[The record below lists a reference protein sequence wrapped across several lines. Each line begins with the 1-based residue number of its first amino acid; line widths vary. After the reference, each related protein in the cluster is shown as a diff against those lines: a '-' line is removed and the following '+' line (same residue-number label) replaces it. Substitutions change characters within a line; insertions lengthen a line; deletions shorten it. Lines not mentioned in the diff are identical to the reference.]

1 MYGFEAMTFN
11 IHGGY
16 LEAIVRGHRAGLLTA
31 ADYNNLCQCETL
43 DDIKMHLSATEYG
56 PYLQNEPSPLHTTTI
71 VEKCTLKLVDEYKH
85 MLCQATEPLSTF
97 LEYITYGHMID
108 NVVLIVT
115 GTLHERDVQEL
126 LEKCHPLGMFD
137 SIATLAVAQNMRELY
152 RLVLVDTPLAPYFS
166 ECITSEDLDD
176 MNIEIMRNTLY
187 KAYLEDFYRF
197 CQKLGGATAE
207 IMSDLLAFE
216 ADRRAVNITINSIG
230 TELTRDDRR
239 KLYSSFG
246 LLYPYGHEEL
256 SVCEDIDQVRAVMEK
271 YPPYQSIFSKLSYGE
286 SQMLDKAFYEEEV
299 KRLCLAFEQQF
310 HYGVFFA
317 YMRLREQEI
326 RNLMWISECVAQ
338 NQKSRVHDRFPDHCE
353 VQVMADQVSSTSTSN
368 NPNHSSN
375 VTNVWDLNVDS
386 LAHCATYLSLQD
398 LSNMAMTCKYFRKVA
413 YSDSVWLRW
422 FRHETPYS
430 SSQTSGI
437 RDAYLSRRT
446 ALQQFKFVEPFVF
459 DYLLDAKP
467 FDHVLLD
474 KNEIIFSQGSPLIQ
488 IMEID
493 SLISGE
499 ASVSNLNDHNAR
511 ITCMRLFSLTDTYLF
526 RSESQRNEN
535 LLVTSSSD
543 RSIRLWW
550 KGSCQR
556 CFRGHNGPVTTLS
569 DKLLGKDTGKV
580 LASGGEDG
588 TVRLWSLSSGGKRG
602 QKALKA
608 TFYGHEKPVKLISVA
623 GHRTSLLV
631 SISNDSKV
639 RVWDTTTSSG
649 VRSSCCVGMTSLPG
663 APVNM
668 KCHESLVYVATGSS
682 VVAIDLRT
690 MQKVINAAI
699 CQSKL
704 YSFEAMPSE
713 SLICTGTNGRAMLWD
728 IRRNQDIVKP
738 EPLAEF
744 DGHAGPVTNLH
755 MDPYKIVSAGA
766 EDFYVNVWEAKTGAH
781 ANSLACGF
789 PGERSSCFCSAMA
802 VDGCR
807 IVTTS
812 CDEREG
818 VVRFR
823 DFSNASSPIVKDE
836 AVQASKFW
844 SSTYSDTESD
854 VSE

>member
-187 KAYLEDFYRF
+187 KAYLEDFYKF

-207 IMSDLLAFE
+207 IMSDLLSFE

-239 KLYSSFG
+239 KLYSNFG

-256 SVCEDIDQVRAVMEK
+256 AVCEDIDQVRSAMEK

-338 NQKSRVHDRFPDHCE
+338 NQKSRDWLSHGGNILNRRFADRENKISPETVSKLRLKWKFDAGRDISATPSVSDGAVYFPCWDGYLYAVKESDGSLIWKQNLQHLTGFNSTGVISNVKVTASRTTPAVADDLLIIGISGPASIVAVKRSNGDFVWSTLLDDNPYGCITMSGTYYKGNFYVGTSSLE
-353 VQVMADQVSSTSTSN
+353 ETLSIEECCIFRGSFVKLNATTGKILWQTLVLPDNFGNRGQYSGAAIWGSSPSIDVTRNLVYIATGNLYSAPQNITECQERQNNQTQVPPTHTDECIE
-368 NPNHSSN
+368 PDNHSDSFLALDLDTGNIKWFHQFGGYDVFFIACNNLSVPDCPPGPNPDADFGEAPMMLSIN
-375 VTNVWDLNVDS
+375 VNGTKKDIVVAVQKSGFAWALDRDDGNIIWSTEAGPGGIAGGGTWGAATDEMRVYTNIAN
-386 LAHCATYLSLQD
+386 
-398 LSNMAMTCKYFRKVA
+398 
-413 YSDSVWLRW
+413 SDGKNFTLK
-422 FRHETPYS
+422 PS
-430 SSQTSGI
+430 SRNT
-437 RDAYLSRRT
+437 T
-446 ALQQFKFVEPFVF
+446 AGGWVTM
-459 DYLLDAKP
+459 DAKT
-467 FDHVLLD
+467 
-474 KNEIIFSQGSPLIQ
+474 GQ
-488 IMEID
+488 ILWSTGD
-493 SLISGE
+493 PSNGT
-499 ASVSNLNDHNAR
+499 AS
-511 ITCMRLFSLTDTYLF
+511 
-526 RSESQRNEN
+526 
-535 LLVTSSSD
+535 
-543 RSIRLWW
+543 
-550 KGSCQR
+550 
-556 CFRGHNGPVTTLS
+556 GPVTVAN
-569 DKLLGKDTGKV
+569 GV
-580 LASGGEDG
+580 LFGGSTYKEGPIYAMDAKSGEI
-588 TVRLWSLSSGGKRG
+588 LWSYNTGASVFGGMSVSDG
-602 QKALKA
+602 CI
-608 TFYGHEKPVKLISVA
+608 FIGHGYK
-623 GHRTSLLV
+623 V
-631 SISNDSKV
+631 SFGASN
-639 RVWDTTTSSG
+639 
-649 VRSSCCVGMTSLPG
+649 P
-663 APVNM
+663 N
-668 KCHESLVYVATGSS
+668 
-682 VVAIDLRT
+682 
-690 MQKVINAAI
+690 
-699 CQSKL
+699 
-704 YSFEAMPSE
+704 F
-713 SLICTGTNGRAMLWD
+713 
-728 IRRNQDIVKP
+728 
-738 EPLAEF
+738 
-744 DGHAGPVTNLH
+744 
-755 MDPYKIVSAGA
+755 SAG
-766 EDFYVNVWEAKTGAH
+766 
-781 ANSLACGF
+781 NSLFA
-789 PGERSSCFCSAMA
+789 FC
-802 VDGCR
+802 
-807 IVTTS
+807 I
-812 CDEREG
+812 
-818 VVRFR
+818 F
-823 DFSNASSPIVKDE
+823 
-836 AVQASKFW
+836 
-844 SSTYSDTESD
+844 
-854 VSE
+854 